1 MSTKHE
7 RAIEAA
13 VRAVM
18 ETDMPFSR
26 GVGGLGAVL
35 PTAIDAYQ
43 RVMREPGPDE
53 VRVRVAVLVAP
64 EGNWSAAGGSDMGD
78 EWAVER
84 AEARLMDANQVRWIE
99 ANVPA
104 WAPPAEATV
113 EGEVA
118 P

>member
-7 RAIEAA
+7 RAIEAVQDALLFTPHGHNLAEA
-13 VRAVM
+13 VIA
-18 ETDMPFSR
+18 
-26 GVGGLGAVL
+26 
-35 PTAIDAYQ
+35 AYQ

-104 WAPPAEATV
+104 WAPPAEVTV
-113 EGEVA
+113 EGEVDNE
-118 P
+118 

>member
-7 RAIEAA
+7 RAFEELASTLRKFGWPIDDEDNPAEMR
-13 VRAVM
+13 RA
-18 ETDMPFSR
+18 
-26 GVGGLGAVL
+26 L
-35 PTAIDAYQ
+35 DAYL

-53 VRVRVAVLVAP
+53 VRVRVCVAT
-64 EGNWSAAGGSDMGD
+64 AYSDFWYAWGQAQISD
-78 EWAVER
+78 DR
-84 AEARLMDANQVRWIE
+84 ARREATEDFADPRVTWIE

-104 WAPPAEATV
+104 WAPPAEVTV